1 MKVREMQQTKWNLNV
16 LLWNRISWMLFMLF
30 MFCFIQIESMEL
42 TWSLC
47 HLFRQGAC
55 ALNLGEFRDATCYT
69 GSACLQ
75 SDIFLDTKNIASE
88 KARNKKTYEN
98 MQGYNGYKDQD
109 SFSENMADG
118 LLLQLV
124 WSLSG
129 AHGVSLLPKVLLR
142 PRREGTNCDTCD
154 TMVPG
159 RTKST

>member
-1 MKVREMQQTKWNLNV
+1 
-16 LLWNRISWMLFMLF
+16 
-30 MFCFIQIESMEL
+30 
-42 TWSLC
+42 
-47 HLFRQGAC
+47 
-55 ALNLGEFRDATCYT
+55 
-69 GSACLQ
+69 
-75 SDIFLDTKNIASE
+75 
-88 KARNKKTYEN
+88 

-154 TMVPG
+154 TMVPVRIK
-159 RTKST
+159 RTQDGKNTFRFLTTILQYQHVPFTIFTLFYGCSPAPFHHIALTIAPLDKSFGCIQVFPGLCHCLCGNWKGNRDNRNSETVVRNERTWKEIKRT